1 VYLFMDNLAI
11 KDLIV
16 IYFDIYVIIYVFT
29 DKIYYEITKN
39 IKVINLIKY

>member
-1 VYLFMDNLAI
+1 MNNLAI

-39 IKVINLIKY
+39 IKVINLIKC

>member
-1 VYLFMDNLAI
+1 MYLFMDNLAI